1 MTSALP
7 SQLLS
12 KLNWKV
18 QHEPESLS
26 TGIGDVDALIE
37 GCPRGRITEIAG
49 PVSSGRTTLLHS
61 ILAEAS
67 RLGEFCA
74 LVDSSNSFDPHS
86 AAAAGVNLKR
96 LVWIRCGGN
105 ADHAMRAA
113 DLLIHGGGFGV
124 VAMDLCEVTPQML
137 RRIPL
142 SYWYRFR
149 RAIET
154 TPCAFVL
161 LSREPQAKA
170 CASVL
175 IEMKRDRADFTGT
188 SPLLKNAEF
197 MVIPRKPIHPRTARF
212 KAVS

>member
-74 LVDSSNSFDPHS
+74 LVDTSNSFDPHS

>member
-74 LVDSSNSFDPHS
+74 LVDTSNSFDPHS

-96 LVWIRCGGN
+96 LVWIRCRGN